1 MNQGQYFKNWRKSF
15 LTIINVGVL
24 GIAIAIVS
32 FSSATCQDDDTKTL
46 FRNLY
51 WTDLTNI

>member
-32 FSSATCQDDDTKTL
+32 FSSVTCQDDDTKTL
-46 FRNLY
+46 FPNLY
-51 WTDLTNI
+51 WANLTNV